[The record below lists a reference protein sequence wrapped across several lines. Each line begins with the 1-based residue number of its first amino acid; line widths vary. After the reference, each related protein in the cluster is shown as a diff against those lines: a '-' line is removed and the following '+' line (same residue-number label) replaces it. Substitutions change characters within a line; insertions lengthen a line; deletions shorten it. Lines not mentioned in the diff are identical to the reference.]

1 MTTNRRSRYAAH
13 SRRLLAPVGIVALA
27 ACAHTAFD
35 REFERGHV
43 EEAIRVFD
51 ADSSLAR
58 DPNALFRAAAAR
70 ATPGSPV
77 YNPNLARTE
86 LQLLIDRFPGS
97 PHRVEARRLD
107 ALLAELQRASDNAA
121 RLSARIDSLSVRMD
135 SANARVAEHRRGA
148 QQLQAD
154 LRRTQA
160 ELQEVRHELE
170 RLKAIDLQL
179 SGHRSRDR

>member
-1 MTTNRRSRYAAH
+1 MTTNRHSRHAAH
-13 SRRLLAPVGIVALA
+13 PRRLLALVGIVALA

-35 REFERGHV
+35 REIERGHL
-43 EEAIRVFD
+43 EEAIRLFD

-58 DPNALFRAAAAR
+58 DPSALFRAAAAR

-77 YNPNLARTE
+77 YDPDRARTE

-107 ALLAELQRASDNAA
+107 ALLAELQRASENAT
-121 RLSARIDSLSVRMD
+121 RLSARVDSLSARMD
-135 SANARVAEHRRGA
+135 SANSRVAEHRRGA
-148 QQLQAD
+148 LQLQAD

-160 ELQEVRHELE
+160 ELHEVRQELE

-179 SGHRSRDR
+179 SGHRRRDR